1 MTNSKNLTNESN
13 LSSPKEM
20 IFSQRKQKP
29 IVHNYQFYGVL

>member
-1 MTNSKNLTNESN
+1 MINSENLTNKSN